1 MKWTHSLAL
10 FAACA
15 LLASGCVP
23 VTPEPTPT
31 PEPVDQFEVV
41 RARLDTWLSA
51 DPPAATTAANV
62 FELINDES
70 DPYVVSARSAEHYA
84 IGHVPGAVNIPWKS
98 TGNEG
103 ATDDLPMDETIY
115 VYCYTG
121 HTGGVA
127 AACLN
132 AMGYNA
138 VNMKYGMCAWTPN
151 ADVRATT
158 CFDEETSADYPVST
172 VDVPG
177 EANNDLP
184 TLDVTDSEDEDE
196 IVRAAVENYLAN
208 EESPIITAEAVF
220 ERIVDG
226 EELFLVSVRGPDD
239 YAKGHIEGAINIPW
253 KQIAKA
259 ENLRKLPTD
268 RQIIVYCYTGHSGA
282 LATTALNL
290 LGYDA
295 VNLKFGLV
303 AWTKDAEVRA
313 TSAFSEADVN
323 NFPVEPPIEE

>member
-1 MKWTHSLAL
+1 
-10 FAACA
+10 
-15 LLASGCVP
+15 
-23 VTPEPTPT
+23 
-31 PEPVDQFEVV
+31 
-41 RARLDTWLSA
+41 
-51 DPPAATTAANV
+51 
-62 FELINDES
+62 
-70 DPYVVSARSAEHYA
+70 
-84 IGHVPGAVNIPWKS
+84 
-98 TGNEG
+98 
-103 ATDDLPMDETIY
+103 
-115 VYCYTG
+115 
-121 HTGGVA
+121 
-127 AACLN
+127 
-132 AMGYNA
+132 
-138 VNMKYGMCAWTPN
+138 MKYGMCAWTPN